1 MPKLTENFVTK
12 LKALAAGYAIHWD
25 DKVKGFGVRITAAGA
40 IAFIF
45 NYRTRAGRQR
55 RLKIGSPPTY
65 TVEAARM
72 VAKRHRHAVDQ
83 GSDPLADWHG
93 ERDAPTFAVS
103 PTTTLRSTC
112 QRSARRRP
120 TSKPSTTCFWTSS
133 GRARSPRSPSL
144 TSTAFT
150 TRSPKRVPSTDSLTI
165 SQRQTPAQMEE
176 GPDRAQAHRPSP
188 V

>member
-93 ERDAPTFAVS
+93 ERDAPTFAVLADYYIEKHL
-103 PTTTLRSTC
+103 PKKRTAKTDEQTLNHMLLDKLGTRKVAEITFVDIDGLHHKITKEGAID
-112 QRSARRRP
+112 RFLDDLATPNPSADGRRP
-120 TSKPSTTCFWTSS
+120 
-133 GRARSPRSPSL
+133 R
-144 TSTAFT
+144 
-150 TRSPKRVPSTDSLTI
+150 
-165 SQRQTPAQMEE
+165 
-176 GPDRAQAHRPSP
+176 
-188 V
+188 